1 MAIYICTDRTE
12 HIVAAQL
19 GKIEHELDA
28 NAKHI
33 NKLES
38 ELLSDK
44 KGRKFHMIRRVD
56 AFICACGII
65 SLSYW
70 GSIPNMS
77 TKFYDDQC

>member
-1 MAIYICTDRTE
+1 MNNNDIATFTDRTE

-33 NKLES
+33 SKLEN

-44 KGRKFHMIRRVD
+44 KGRKFLHDNLISVWYTMYLYIHD
-56 AFICACGII
+56 MYMFILC
-65 SLSYW
+65 W
-70 GSIPNMS
+70 SIANNW
-77 TKFYDDQC
+77 

>member
-1 MAIYICTDRTE
+1 MLVHVIIYKMAIYICTDRTE

-44 KGRKFHMIRRVD
+44 KGRKFH
-56 AFICACGII
+56 
-65 SLSYW
+65 
-70 GSIPNMS
+70 
-77 TKFYDDQC
+77 T